1 METRKT
7 RSMAEASPAASKPLF
22 RKILVAMDG
31 SESSQRAAQVALELA
46 EKLKAELIVLHGV
59 SPPAS
64 YYRSALASPGGIIP
78 PSSSQHEIDAYYAY
92 AKRVALEIVGETESK
107 AKKRGIPVK
116 IEIPE
121 AVSSVVETI
130 INHAAKESIDLIV
143 VGSRGL
149 GGFKK
154 MLIGSVSSGVIS
166 HAPCPVLVVR

>member
-1 METRKT
+1 METKRVQ
-7 RSMAEASPAASKPLF
+7 SVAEISPAPSKALF
-22 RKILVAMDG
+22 NKIMVAMDG

-46 EKLKAELIVLHGV
+46 DKLKAELVILHGV
-59 SPPAS
+59 TPPAS
-64 YYRSALASPGGIIP
+64 YYRSSLASRSGIIP

-92 AKRVALEIVGETESK
+92 AKRAALEIVGETESK
-107 AKKRGIPVK
+107 AKKQGIPVK

-130 INHAAKESIDLIV
+130 VNHAAKESIDLIV

-166 HAPCPVLVVR
+166 HAQCPVLVVR